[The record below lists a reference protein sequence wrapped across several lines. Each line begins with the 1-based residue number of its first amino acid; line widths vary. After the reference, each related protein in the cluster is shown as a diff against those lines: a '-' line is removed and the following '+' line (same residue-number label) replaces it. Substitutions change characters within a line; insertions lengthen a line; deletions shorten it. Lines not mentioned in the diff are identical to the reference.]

1 MEKLDVRYRTVRIS
15 DLRNEQ
21 EQGGLNLSPGF
32 QRKSVWTLRDRRKLI
47 CSILD
52 GYPIP
57 SIFLYRREEDGRQ
70 ISDVIDGKQRLET
83 IFMYTQVRP
92 FRRNGFDV
100 KYEFADVE
108 SDVDSAGA
116 WTWKDLQRSG
126 RTAQFLS
133 YEIQVVEVTGDVGD
147 IMDLFVRINS
157 TGKAL
162 TSSEK
167 RHAKFYTS
175 PFLREAQRLAL
186 RHRDYLTGEQIL
198 SKSDLTRMRDVELV
212 CELLASI
219 LAGGPIHKK
228 QSVDKAVGNTKTHAA
243 SLRKAVSEFNA
254 VTHAMKQVF
263 PELHTTRFRN
273 SAEYYSLFMVM
284 WSFHQQG
291 LVMKDRRSNA
301 AAMKLLQRFSAG
313 VDHVREQQRKAQGA
327 GEDQRLF
334 ADYLMMVQQSTDSLT
349 PRKRRGE
356 LISQLLASLFA
367 ARDNRRAFSP
377 EQRRLLWTSDEVK
390 KCSRC
395 RDELSWENFQVDHIK
410 PYSRGGLTVL
420 SNAALICGPCNAS
433 KGDGSRN
440 RTRDFD

>member
-1 MEKLDVRYRTVRIS
+1 MRIS

-147 IMDLFVRINS
+147 IMDIFVRLNS

-162 TSSEK
+162 T
-167 RHAKFYTS
+167 
-175 PFLREAQRLAL
+175 
-186 RHRDYLTGEQIL
+186 
-198 SKSDLTRMRDVELV
+198 
-212 CELLASI
+212 
-219 LAGGPIHKK
+219 
-228 QSVDKAVGNTKTHAA
+228 
-243 SLRKAVSEFNA
+243 
-254 VTHAMKQVF
+254 
-263 PELHTTRFRN
+263 
-273 SAEYYSLFMVM
+273 
-284 WSFHQQG
+284 
-291 LVMKDRRSNA
+291 
-301 AAMKLLQRFSAG
+301 
-313 VDHVREQQRKAQGA
+313 
-327 GEDQRLF
+327 
-334 ADYLMMVQQSTDSLT
+334 
-349 PRKRRGE
+349 
-356 LISQLLASLFA
+356 
-367 ARDNRRAFSP
+367 
-377 EQRRLLWTSDEVK
+377 
-390 KCSRC
+390 
-395 RDELSWENFQVDHIK
+395 
-410 PYSRGGLTVL
+410 
-420 SNAALICGPCNAS
+420 
-433 KGDGSRN
+433 
-440 RTRDFD
+440 